1 MGEGGREGGRYE
13 EKRSGET
20 GELPRRAQIRARMLG
35 RRWKDET
42 REKQIARRPYGYRTL
57 RTSDL
62 RMTRLYLPLSLFL
75 SRSLLLVA
83 ISRVYLCTSGLA
95 GRMLS
100 RPLMN
105 PSTQG
110 RQRRGRFRRSER
122 ASRANAVIKL
132 WSHYANISL
141 HSAPRL
147 TPARACEGFSE
158 VSPRD

>member
-62 RMTRLYLPLSLFL
+62 RMTRLYLPLSLSL
-75 SRSLLLVA
+75 SLFTLGSYISRLSLYVWPRWEDAIAAVDESVDTGKAETRA
-83 ISRVYLCTSGLA
+83 ISEKRESE
-95 GRMLS
+95 
-100 RPLMN
+100 
-105 PSTQG
+105 PS
-110 RQRRGRFRRSER
+110 
-122 ASRANAVIKL
+122 
-132 WSHYANISL
+132 
-141 HSAPRL
+141 
-147 TPARACEGFSE
+147 
-158 VSPRD
+158 